1 MNSCDSGSENPW
13 PDKHDK
19 FTFKL
24 LLLHLHLPIFVIC
37 KKKGVVRQIMFFNT

>member
-13 PDKHDK
+13 PEKHDK

-24 LLLHLHLPIFVIC
+24 LLLHVHLPIFVIS
-37 KKKGVVRQIMFFNT
+37 KKNVVRQIMFFNT